1 MSECTC
7 KKCGK
12 TFTPAKTTPIKA
24 DLIFCDPPYNVDYH
38 GEKHGGIL
46 NDAMSADAF
55 IAFSECFMARMA
67 AATKEGGSFYI
78 CSGYSSYPPFLY
90 ALKKAGMTYSGPIIW
105 IKDNPSMGWQDYKK
119 KHEMILK
126 AKKEKRRATPIMYG
140 WNGGRHY
147 FLEDRFEADV
157 WEIKRRPGSTMLHP
171 TQKPLAMI
179 CRAIRNSS
187 RAGEIVLDPFGGSG
201 STLIAAEREG
211 RKARVIELDPKY
223 VDVIIRR
230 YAAFTETPEAEIRA
244 TRRRI
249 NPDVDG
255 GPG

>member
-1 MSECTC
+1 
-7 KKCGK
+7 
-12 TFTPAKTTPIKA
+12 
-24 DLIFCDPPYNVDYH
+24 
-38 GEKHGGIL
+38 
-46 NDAMSADAF
+46 
-55 IAFSECFMARMA
+55 
-67 AATKEGGSFYI
+67 
-78 CSGYSSYPPFLY
+78 
-90 ALKKAGMTYSGPIIW
+90 
-105 IKDNPSMGWQDYKK
+105 MGWQDYKK